1 MLMKD
6 CRVSVMC
13 VNGIVIRS
21 KDYKDCNVTGLS
33 KAQVFADEN
42 RHNAAV
48 RKKTQ
53 KLWFIPVVYGGMNT
67 K

>member
-1 MLMKD
+1 MKMKD
-6 CRVSVMC
+6 CPVSVMC
-13 VNGIVIRS
+13 LNGIIIRS
-21 KDYKDCNVTGLS
+21 KDYKDVGYT

-42 RHNAAV
+42 RYNAAV
-48 RKKTQ
+48 KKKTQ

>member
-6 CRVSVMC
+6 CRVSVMRI
-13 VNGIVIRS
+13 NGIVIHS
-21 KDYKDCNVTGLS
+21 KDYKDYNVVGFS

-42 RHNAAV
+42 RHNTAV

-53 KLWFIPVVYGGMNT
+53 KLWFIPVVYGGMNN

>member
-6 CRVSVMC
+6 CRVSVVC
-13 VNGIVIRS
+13 INGIVVRS
-21 KDYKDCNVTGLS
+21 RDYNVVGFT

-53 KLWFIPVVYGGMNT
+53 KLWFIPVVYGGMNN